1 MENDHEQM
9 QGAFRNTSRSKF
21 CGLANKPHIEQGHGL
36 GTANCAFFSRVWS
49 IYYEFPLGH
58 TNYITKPA

>member
-21 CGLANKPHIEQGHGL
+21 CGLANKLHIEQSHGL
-36 GTANCAFFSRVWS
+36 GTANCLFFLAFSPFTMNFLWGTQT
-49 IYYEFPLGH
+49 I
-58 TNYITKPA
+58 